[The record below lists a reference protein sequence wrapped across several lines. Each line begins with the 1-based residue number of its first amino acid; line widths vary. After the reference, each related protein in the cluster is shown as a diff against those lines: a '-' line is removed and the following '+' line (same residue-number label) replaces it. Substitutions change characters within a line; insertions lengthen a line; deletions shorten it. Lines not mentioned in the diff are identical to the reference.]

1 MPDYDYE
8 CPIGFNI
15 MYIYIY
21 TLFIYSFIYLF
32 MPNIYI
38 YICVCDLIFWLVCL
52 FHTAFRSARAKPN
65 PLNFLSQNSMV
76 SESRCFSSL
85 KGFGPFGDDLNPM
98 KLVMTCEWSSI
109 GFTTLPNSR
118 NNNDRKK
125 TRFHER
131 YWNMNGILMN
141 YLCIS
146 SGNQTWL
153 ARNPLWME
161 VYSWENDL

>member
-1 MPDYDYE
+1 MSIWFQYNVYT
-8 CPIGFNI
+8 
-15 MYIYIY
+15 YIYIY
-21 TLFIYSFIYLF
+21 TFFIYSFIYLF
-32 MPNIYI
+32 LPNIYI
-38 YICVCDLIFWLVCL
+38 YIYIYIYDLIFWLCKVCL

-85 KGFGPFGDDLNPM
+85 KGFGPFADDLNPK

-125 TRFHER
+125 RDISREILEYER
-131 YWNMNGILMN
+131 DIDELLMYIL
-141 YLCIS
+141 
-146 SGNQTWL
+146 
-153 ARNPLWME
+153 R
-161 VYSWENDL
+161 

>member
-1 MPDYDYE
+1 
-8 CPIGFNI
+8 
-15 MYIYIY
+15 
-21 TLFIYSFIYLF
+21 
-32 MPNIYI
+32 
-38 YICVCDLIFWLVCL
+38 
-52 FHTAFRSARAKPN
+52 
-65 PLNFLSQNSMV
+65 
-76 SESRCFSSL
+76 
-85 KGFGPFGDDLNPM
+85 LNPM

-141 YLCIS
+141 YWCIS

>member
-1 MPDYDYE
+1 MSIWFQYNVYTYIYTHFLFIRLFIYF
-8 CPIGFNI
+8 CLI
-15 MYIYIY
+15 YIYIY
-21 TLFIYSFIYLF
+21 
-32 MPNIYI
+32 
-38 YICVCDLIFWLVCL
+38 DLIFWLCKVCL

-85 KGFGPFGDDLNPM
+85 KGFGPFADDLNPK

-125 TRFHER
+125 RDISREILEYER
-131 YWNMNGILMN
+131 DIDELLMYIL
-141 YLCIS
+141 
-146 SGNQTWL
+146 
-153 ARNPLWME
+153 R
-161 VYSWENDL
+161 